1 MTNSELQ
8 HHAAKR
14 LDELSFEIGLLR
26 DLVADPTLMARG
38 DAEAAKRD
46 RQTHTRNL
54 DKRLAEWREKRE
66 LLGLGE

>member
-38 DAEAAKRD
+38 NA
-46 RQTHTRNL
+46 
-54 DKRLAEWREKRE
+54 
-66 LLGLGE
+66 